1 MEFFIQS
8 QFESRVLISPR
19 LFSDKYCMDAWE
31 AQDICKVSN
40 NLLYD
45 VASSREDR
53 KNLSYTNHTELFEH
67 YCKVQAADMG
77 ILILMRLISRQVS
90 GVWSCMYECM
100 YILYMIGHSILC
112 MSLFFNFRGFV
123 SIERLAVAREKRKI
137 GKFFVKTSRR

>member
-40 NLLYD
+40 KLLYD

-100 YILYMIGHSILC
+100 
-112 MSLFFNFRGFV
+112 
-123 SIERLAVAREKRKI
+123 
-137 GKFFVKTSRR
+137 